1 MSLALIAKAFGAVQ
15 ESGELSRKY
24 RKSVEGYRKSM
35 EHTKRALKRTSLRA
49 KCASRRAFSATQK
62 SYCSATDES
71 TQVSAVSYTEGD
83 PQTRRAI
90 LQLEVVVE
98 TELPAAGGLH
108 ASSSS
113 SIGLDHDPPPFPPI
127 TPTAETDPP
136 PPPPI
141 TPTATADPPPLP
153 PITSTAAADAISSSP
168 AIAPVSGIDDEQ
180 SEDEQTE
187 PDDDIAASQPPESP
201 SAGFAIAPRCDPKVA
216 AARNIGRAR
225 PPVDALIQVQTT
237 TTDITFVD
245 SRPLGMGL
253 VDARDG
259 GVVVRQVHNGGMAH
273 SFGVHV
279 GSKLVAVNG
288 AGVMTVGAA
297 NASARIAAAGRP
309 VRLTFVL

>member
-113 SIGLDHDPPPFPPI
+113 SIGLDHDPPP
-127 TPTAETDPP
+127 
-136 PPPPI
+136 PPPI
-141 TPTATADPPPLP
+141 TPTATADPPPPP